1 MLHFLIALI
10 QQQKESERKQEKKRR
25 KNKGTQALQFYT
37 ENHGSNETV
46 ILQAALDSES
56 KSLIPYNVSIV
67 DDNSLT
73 LEKLKSIFQKTIEA
87 VAHCDKKLR
96 QKFVEQKEEF
106 ANVFEVLLYSQTGLF
121 QHEID
126 AVHAQFERL
135 LLKIEIYFPDMD
147 VKELKIKLSR
157 FFHNYTEENKSLKI
171 TLKGMCLHLKFVP
184 LPKIF

>member
-1 MLHFLIALI
+1 MTLRVSH
-10 QQQKESERKQEKKRR
+10 
-25 KNKGTQALQFYT
+25 
-37 ENHGSNETV
+37 
-46 ILQAALDSES
+46 
-56 KSLIPYNVSIV
+56 SLPYNVTIV

-106 ANVFEVLLYSQTGLF
+106 ASVFEVLLYSQTGLF

-147 VKELKIKLSR
+147 VKELRVKLSR
-157 FFHNYTEENKSLKI
+157 FFHNYHLDFSEELEQSKEELKLQDGEKHI
-171 TLKGMCLHLKFVP
+171 RHIWVYFILILSGKFTVKQDDKGEVS
-184 LPKIF
+184 